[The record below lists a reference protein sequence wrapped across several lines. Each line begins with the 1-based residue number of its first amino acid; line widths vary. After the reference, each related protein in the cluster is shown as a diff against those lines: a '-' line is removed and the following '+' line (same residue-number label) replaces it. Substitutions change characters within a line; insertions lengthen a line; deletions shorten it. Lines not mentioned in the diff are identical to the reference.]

1 MTNRERFLACLH
13 FEPVDRAPFW
23 DFGYWTETPEVWREQ
38 GLPETVT
45 DLDAFFGFDP
55 THSVPIRSGPIPAFE
70 EKVLEEDED
79 TRVIVDADGI
89 TQRVSKH
96 GSSIPHFLEYPVK
109 TRDDWEA
116 YKERFRAGDPRR
128 QIDNWDDVVVG
139 LRRRDCPLTIGA
151 GGFFGNLRNI
161 LGFERLMHTYYDD
174 PTWIHQ
180 MNEFFLNFW
189 QTVMSR
195 ALEDLDVDAATMWE
209 DMAYCNGPLI
219 SPAMFREFMLPYY
232 KRMTGFL
239 RDHGVDIV
247 IVDSDGNMDQ
257 LHGLFIEGGVT
268 AMLPFEVR
276 AGMDVLATRREFGDR
291 LAIIGG
297 IDKHELSRA
306 PAKRARAAIDREL
319 QSKLPP
325 LLRTGGYI
333 PTVDHRV
340 PPTVPYENYRYYVA
354 RKYEMLH
361 DHSLYR

>member
-1 MTNRERFLACLH
+1 MR

-23 DFGYWTETPEVWREQ
+23 DFGYWSETPDVWRTQ

-45 DLDAFFGFDP
+45 VSSGSAGVESFFGFDP
-55 THSVPIRSGPIPAFE
+55 VLSVPVRFGPIPAFE
-70 EKVLEEDED
+70 EKVLQEDED

-89 TQRVSKH
+89 TQQVSKQ

-109 TRDDWEA
+109 TRQDWEA
-116 YKERFRAGDPRR
+116 YKERFRADEPRR
-128 QIDNWDDVVVG
+128 YPENWDEVVVW
-139 LRRRDCPLTIGA
+139 LRPRDCPLTIGA
-151 GGFFGNLRNI
+151 GGFFGNLRNV

-174 PTWIHQ
+174 PAWIHE
-180 MNEFFLNFW
+180 MNEFFLTFW
-189 QTVMSR
+189 QQVIER
-195 ALEDLDVDAATMWE
+195 ALVELDVDAATMWE
-209 DMAYCNGPLI
+209 DMAYRGAPLI

-232 KRMTGFL
+232 QRMTGFL

-247 IVDSDGNMDQ
+247 IVDSDGDMALLLD
-257 LHGLFIEGGVT
+257 LFVEGGVP

-276 AGMDVLATRREFGDR
+276 AGMDVLAVRQRFGDR

-297 IDKHELSRA
+297 IDKHELS
-306 PAKRARAAIDREL
+306 KDRAAIDREL
-319 QSKLPP
+319 QTKLPP
-325 LLRTGGYI
+325 LLRTGGFI

-340 PPTVPYENYRYYVA
+340 PPTVPYENYQYYVT

>member
-23 DFGYWTETPEVWREQ
+23 DFGYWTETPRLWRTQ
-38 GLPETVT
+38 GLPDTVT
-45 DLDAFFGFDP
+45 DLEAFFGFDP
-55 THSVPIRSGPIPAFE
+55 TRSVPLRSGPIPLFE

-79 TRVIVDADGI
+79 TRIIVDAAGI
-89 TQRVSKH
+89 TQQVSKH

-109 TRDDWEA
+109 TRRDWEA
-116 YKERFRAGDPRR
+116 YKERFRADDPQRE
-128 QIDNWDDVVVG
+128 IDNWDEVVIR
-139 LRRRDCPLTIGA
+139 LRGRDCPLTIGA

-161 LGFERLMHTYYDD
+161 LGFELLMHTYYDD
-174 PTWIHQ
+174 PALIHE
-180 MNEFFLNFW
+180 MNEFFLTFW
-189 QTVMSR
+189 QTLMSR
-195 ALEDLDVDAATMWE
+195 ALADLDIDAATMWE
-209 DMAYCNGPLI
+209 DMAYRNAPLI

-247 IVDSDGNMDQ
+247 IVDSDGNMNELHQ
-257 LHGLFIEGGVT
+257 LFVEGGVT
-268 AMLPFEVR
+268 ALLPFEVR
-276 AGMDVLATRREFGDR
+276 AGMDVLATRREFGSS

-297 IDKHELSRA
+297 IDKHELS
-306 PAKRARAAIDREL
+306 KDRAAIDREL
-319 QSKLPP
+319 LTKLPP
-325 LLRTGGYI
+325 LLKTGGYI

-340 PPTVPYENYRYYVA
+340 PPTVPYENYHYYVT